1 MKRLLALGVLA
12 GLLAGCAAIPSQDYD
27 RRDQR
32 GDTNGNLRPIHIYEY
47 EYDNNWID
55 FGGHLPGIA

>member
-12 GLLAGCAAIPSQDYD
+12 GLLAGCAAIPSQDYE
-27 RRDQR
+27 RRSQSGGTDS
-32 GDTNGNLRPIHIYEY
+32 NLRKIDIY

-55 FGGHLPGIA
+55 YGAHLHGIA

>member
-12 GLLAGCAAIPSQDYD
+12 GLLAGCAAIPSQGFE
-27 RRDQR
+27 QR
-32 GDTNGNLRPIHIYEY
+32 GDTDSNLRSIDIY

-55 FGGHLPGIA
+55 YGAHLRGIA

>member
-12 GLLAGCAAIPSQDYD
+12 GLLAGCAAIPSQDYAG
-27 RRDQR
+27 RDQR
-32 GDTNGNLRPIHIYEY
+32 GDTNGNLRSMEY

>member
-27 RRDQR
+27 PRLLP
-32 GDTNGNLRPIHIYEY
+32 GDTEGNLRSI
-47 EYDNNWID
+47 EYDSDWID
-55 FGGHLPGIA
+55 YGGPLRSVV

>member
-12 GLLAGCAAIPSQDYD
+12 GLLAGCAAIPSQDYE

-32 GDTNGNLRPIHIYEY
+32 GDTDSNLRSIDIY

-55 FGGHLPGIA
+55 YGAHLRGIA